1 VKRRVVTAAV
11 VVSAACLFAWE
22 WAEAP
27 RVAADARA
35 KSQLPAARGQLYL
48 GDAFEG
54 LALRTV
60 RPFLYSDCEPGLS
73 HPVPCRSV
81 VVRFGRVSG
90 TVPAQVERARRKL
103 RRVG

>member
-1 VKRRVVTAAV
+1 VKRRLVTAAV
-11 VVSAACLFAWE
+11 AVSAACLFAWQ

-27 RVAADARA
+27 RVTADEQAL
-35 KSQLPAARGQLYL
+35 SQLRSARGQLYL
-48 GDAFEG
+48 GETFEG

-60 RPFLYSDCEPGLS
+60 RPFLYSDCEPGLA

-81 VVRFGRVSG
+81 VVRAGRVSG